1 MGTDADAD
9 ARAIKELAER
19 LLTHPHPEGPT
30 AFELLVG
37 RLPDSW
43 GAIPEIPGARLLGSA
58 VYTRRDRPTHIEAVY
73 DADGD
78 SQAVLARCDSELT
91 RSGWIEFQGF
101 GGMHGGFVPGGL
113 TGAGKTYRRGDE
125 GPILMVA
132 AMDREAK
139 ATDMRLRLDWE
150 MIRHLPDMR
159 RHGPP
164 EGAERMPPLS
174 PPAGAALHGGGG
186 GGGSGSWHSEAS
198 VETELSIAD
207 VDSHFAKQLERAG
220 WTRLGGTAEDV
231 VAWSSWRVPGEGDW
245 RGLLLVLGAFKQGEP
260 YLYLRVEAADPDR
273 GGWYSGGS
281 VRAYRG

>member
-1 MGTDADAD
+1 MSLALSQDGRTLLSGSADNTVKVW
-9 ARAIKELAER
+9 RAVPGDSLHRPGKRVCR
-19 LLTHPHPEGPT
+19 LLLSS
-30 AFELLVG
+30 LLEQQDAQRVMG
-37 RLPDSW
+37 RGMVP
-43 GAIPEIPGARLLGSA
+43 
-58 VYTRRDRPTHIEAVY
+58 
-73 DADGD
+73 
-78 SQAVLARCDSELT
+78 
-91 RSGWIEFQGF
+91 IEFQGF
-101 GGMHGGFVPGGL
+101 GGMHGGFVPAGL

-139 ATDMRLRLDWE
+139 ATDMRIRLDWE

-164 EGAERMPPLS
+164 EGAEKMPPLS

-198 VETELSIAD
+198 VETELSIAG
-207 VDSHFAKQLERAG
+207 VESHFAKQLERAG
-220 WTRLGGTAEDV
+220 WTRLGGTAQDV

-260 YLYLRVEAADPDR
+260 YLYLRIEAADPDR

>member
-1 MGTDADAD
+1 MTRSEDD

-43 GAIPEIPGARLLGSA
+43 GAIPEIAGARLLGSA
-58 VYTRRDRPTHIEAVY
+58 VYTRRGRPTHIEAVY

-78 SQAVLARCDSELT
+78 SQGVLATCDEELMKH
-91 RSGWIEFQGF
+91 GWTVFEGF
-101 GGMHGGFVPGGL
+101 GGMHGGFVPAGL

-132 AMDREAK
+132 AMDRESK
-139 ATDMRLRLDWE
+139 PTDLRLRLDWE

-159 RHGPP
+159 RHGRP
-164 EGAERMPPLS
+164 EGAEKMPPLS

-198 VETELSIAD
+198 VETSLPIAD
-207 VDSHFAKQLERAG
+207 IASHFARQLERAG
-220 WTRLGGTAEDV
+220 WTRLAGNADDV
-231 VAWSSWRVPGEGDW
+231 VAWSSWQVPGEGDW
-245 RGLLLVLGAFKQGEP
+245 RGLLLVLGAFKAGEP
-260 YLYLRVEAADPDR
+260 YLYLRIEAGESHE
-273 GGWYSGGS
+273 GGWYSSGTMAFRS
-281 VRAYRG
+281 